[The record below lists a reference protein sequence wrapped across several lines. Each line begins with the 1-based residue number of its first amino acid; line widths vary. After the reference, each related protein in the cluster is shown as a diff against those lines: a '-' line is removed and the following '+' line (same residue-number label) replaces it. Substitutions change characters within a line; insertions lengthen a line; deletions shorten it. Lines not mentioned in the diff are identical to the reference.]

1 MALED
6 LFKVVKD
13 RSKADVKPKEPKAK
27 KSSTGVE
34 IPKGLLFK
42 CPRCGTVSYRDDF
55 ERNKSV
61 CGSCNYHARISAW
74 TRLEMTADKD
84 GDYVKREEYDET
96 TDSKKLVADREA
108 EKAIQYIIRVDPSQ
122 EGIIHTNGTR
132 DYKGR
137 EVANEGDIIVLKIDV
152 PAGLMIDE
160 VYGDGDHQAHSKL
173 IQDSYG
179 NYFMIVPRCRRQ
191 ILHGHAG

>member
-1 MALED
+1 MLKDDTALGNNLTLTVWEMAA
-6 LFKVVKD
+6 D
-13 RSKADVKPKEPKAK
+13 R
-27 KSSTGVE
+27 
-34 IPKGLLFK
+34 
-42 CPRCGTVSYRDDF
+42 
-55 ERNKSV
+55 
-61 CGSCNYHARISAW
+61 
-74 TRLEMTADKD
+74 D

-108 EKAIQYIIRVDPSQ
+108 EKNIQYIIRVDPSQ
-122 EGIIHTNGTR
+122 EGIIHTDGTR

-160 VYGDGDHQAHSKL
+160 VYGDQAHNKL

-179 NYFMIVPRCRRQ
+179 NYFMIVPRGGGVLFSV
-191 ILHGHAG
+191 ILKDYV